1 MTHEE
6 KLLAFCANIRY
17 LRRTHGLSKRKMA
30 GILGVGVNT
39 ITALENDIV
48 PRRLGSSALVRAS
61 QYFTIPSG
69 KLFSP
74 LEEEGAGH

>member
-6 KLLAFCANIRY
+6 KLLALCANLRY
-17 LRRTHGLSKRKMA
+17 LRRTHELSKRKMA
-30 GILGVGVNT
+30 GILGVGVHT

-61 QYFTIPSG
+61 QYFMIRTDE
-69 KLFSP
+69 LFSP
-74 LEEEGAGH
+74 LEK

>member
-6 KLLAFCANIRY
+6 KLLALCANIRY

-61 QYFTIPSG
+61 QYFMLRTNE
-69 KLFSP
+69 LFSP
-74 LEEEGAGH
+74 MEK